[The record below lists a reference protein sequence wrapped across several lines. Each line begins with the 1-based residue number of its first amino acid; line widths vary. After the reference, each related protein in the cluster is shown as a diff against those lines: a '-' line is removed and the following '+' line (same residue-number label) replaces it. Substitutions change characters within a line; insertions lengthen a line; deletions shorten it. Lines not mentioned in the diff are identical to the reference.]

1 MKVFVNDILEGIV
14 LEHQMGSTE
23 IAISNIVFDSRQ
35 ANSDTMFVALRG
47 TTVDAHTFIPQVI
60 ENGCKCIVSEE
71 LLSVPS
77 DVCLLVVKD
86 SAYALGLLAS
96 QFYGNPSEEIQLVGV
111 TGTNGKTTIT
121 TLLYNLFT
129 NLGYKVGLLSTV
141 VNKIAEIDV
150 PSTHTTP
157 NPVDLNALLREMVD
171 AGCEYCFM
179 EVSSHAI
186 AQHRIAGLKFTGGAF
201 TNITHDHLDYHGTFQ
216 NYIKA
221 KKAFFDSL
229 PKSAFALTNLDDKNG
244 MVMLQN
250 TKAKKYTYALKTP
263 ADFKAKVMDN
273 QFSGLVL
280 KIAENEVWT
289 KLIGDFNAYNLAAV
303 YGISQLLE
311 QDSIEVLTI
320 LSKLESVDGRFQYLQ
335 SSGGISAIIDYAH
348 TPDALENVLKTIHN
362 IRTKN
367 ETVITVVGCGGDRDK
382 AKRPQMAGI
391 ACKWSDK
398 VIFTSDN
405 PRSEDP
411 AVIIEEMQ
419 EGVEGQHFKKT
430 LSITDRFQ
438 AIKTAVSM
446 AEKGDIILIAGK
458 GHEKYQEIKGVKHDF
473 DDVESVKIV
482 LEKLGK

>member
-1 MKVFVNDILEGIV
+1 MSAKDAVYLIENKGVHVKISGTWKSNKTIHTCWKSGWPLQRWINGNKFRTMKVFVNDILEGIV

-60 ENGCKCIVSEE
+60 EKGCKCIVSEE
-71 LLSVPS
+71 LVSVPS

-157 NPVDLNALLREMVD
+157 NPVALNALLREMVD

-250 TKAKKYTYALKTP
+250 TKAKKYTYA
-263 ADFKAKVMDN
+263 
-273 QFSGLVL
+273 S
-280 KIAENEVWT
+280 EN
-289 KLIGDFNAYNLAAV
+289 
-303 YGISQLLE
+303 S
-311 QDSIEVLTI
+311 S
-320 LSKLESVDGRFQYLQ
+320 RF
-335 SSGGISAIIDYAH
+335 
-348 TPDALENVLKTIHN
+348 
-362 IRTKN
+362 
-367 ETVITVVGCGGDRDK
+367 
-382 AKRPQMAGI
+382 
-391 ACKWSDK
+391 
-398 VIFTSDN
+398 
-405 PRSEDP
+405 
-411 AVIIEEMQ
+411 
-419 EGVEGQHFKKT
+419 
-430 LSITDRFQ
+430 
-438 AIKTAVSM
+438 
-446 AEKGDIILIAGK
+446 
-458 GHEKYQEIKGVKHDF
+458 
-473 DDVESVKIV
+473 
-482 LEKLGK
+482 